1 MATSDLYELLRSDSE
16 LIVRPE
22 ESMAAHTPLRV
33 GGPVELWVEAPSLE
47 SLSTL
52 LAHTRT
58 AGGRWRIHWPFSD
71 WLVRD
76 GGLAG
81 AVIRLGQAFESI
93 NIQDDHIVL
102 GSAALWSSIPAEIK
116 GGLWNAIRRWPGSV
130 GGLFQHGD
138 PTQLRS
144 LCTKVTVLRG
154 GRLTDLNWPEDGSA
168 PKIGDTTVLVSVTL
182 RRAAASRA
190 WLKGPT
196 PPGTLFAHVADT
208 TVGKELER
216 AGVLGTRLRYWR
228 LSPTLPGVVIQLGG
242 GTYGDLQMLIKGIK
256 MRVEKTRG
264 VTLDSC
270 IPVLGNEPGRRKR

>member
-1 MATSDLYELLRSDSE
+1 MATSDLYERLCSDSD
-16 LIVRPE
+16 LIVRLE
-22 ESMAAHTPLRV
+22 EPMAAHTPLRV
-33 GGPVELWVEAPSLE
+33 GGPVELWVEAPSFE
-47 SLSTL
+47 SLSSL
-52 LAHTRT
+52 LAHTRE

-76 GGLAG
+76 GGLKG
-81 AVIRLGQAFESI
+81 TVIRLGQAFESI
-93 NIQDDHIVL
+93 ETHEDHIVM
-102 GSAALWSSIPAEIK
+102 GSAALWSSIPPELK
-116 GGLWNAIRRWPGSV
+116 GGLWNALRRWSGSV

-138 PTQLRS
+138 PSQLRS

-154 GRLTDLNWPEDGSA
+154 GRLTELNWPEDGSA

-182 RRAAASRA
+182 RRAAAARA
-190 WLKGPT
+190 WLQGPP
-196 PPGTLFAHVADT
+196 PPGTLFAHVKDT

-228 LSPTLPGVVIQLGG
+228 LSPTVPGVVTQLGG

-264 VTLDSC
+264 ITLDTR
-270 IPVLGNEPGRRKR
+270 IPVLGNEPGRRQR

>member
-1 MATSDLYELLRSDSE
+1 MATSDLYERLRSDGK
-16 LIVRPE
+16 LIVRPDE
-22 ESMAAHTPLRV
+22 PMAAHTPLRV
-33 GGPVELWVEAPSLE
+33 GGPVELWVEAPTLE
-47 SLSTL
+47 SLSSL
-52 LAHTRT
+52 LSHARE

-76 GGLAG
+76 GGLKG
-81 AVIRLGQAFESI
+81 AVIRLGQAFETI
-93 NIQDDHIVL
+93 EVQEDHIVV
-102 GSAALWSSIPAEIK
+102 GSAALWSSIPQEVN

-130 GGLFQHGD
+130 GGLFEHGD
-138 PTQLRS
+138 PSQLRS
-144 LCTKVTVLRG
+144 LCTTVTVLRG
-154 GRLTDLNWPEDGSA
+154 GRLTELNWPQDGSA

-182 RRAAASRA
+182 RRAAAARA
-190 WLKGPT
+190 WLTAPT
-196 PPGTLFAHVADT
+196 PPGTLFAHVKDT

-264 VTLDSC
+264 ITLDSC
-270 IPVLGNEPGRRKR
+270 IPVLGNEPGRRNR

>member
-1 MATSDLYELLRSDSE
+1 MATSDLYERLGSERE
-16 LIVRPE
+16 LIVRADEP
-22 ESMAAHTPLRV
+22 MAAHTPLRV
-33 GGPVELWVEAPSLE
+33 GGPVDLWVEAPSLE
-47 SLSTL
+47 SLSSL
-52 LAHTRT
+52 LAHTRE

-76 GGLAG
+76 GGLKG
-81 AVIRLGQAFESI
+81 AVIRLGQEFESI
-93 NIQDDHIVL
+93 ELHDNDIVM
-102 GSAALWSSIPAEIK
+102 GSASLWSSIPVEIK
-116 GGLWNAIRRWPGSV
+116 GGLWDALRRWPGSV

-138 PTQLRS
+138 PSQLRS
-144 LCTKVTVLRG
+144 LCTKITVLRG
-154 GRLTDLNWPEDGSA
+154 GRLTELSWPDNGSA

-182 RRAAASRA
+182 RKAAAARA

-196 PPGTLFAHVADT
+196 PAGTLFAHVKDT

-264 VTLDSC
+264 ITLESC